1 MIVCEL
7 RKKYS
12 LKMLL
17 KISGIPSS
25 TYKYQVKRLNYK
37 KEKDSPILEEIRRI
51 YEENNEKYGYL
62 RVTQALKNKGYSIN
76 KKKVQRIMKDNGLFA
91 KPKKRSYH
99 SYRGIVGDIAPNIL
113 DRNFKTTKPYEKAGT
128 DISVFVTQYGKLY
141 LSPIVDFHTREI
153 LAYDISEK
161 PDMKQIWRMLDN
173 LKKKH
178 KGKIKGMILHS
189 DQGYQYQLKA
199 YHKKLKD
206 MDIIQ
211 SMSRKGNCL
220 DNSPTENFFG
230 RLKTEMFYEKEY
242 FYNSLDE
249 LKQSIEEYINYYN
262 NNRIVSKLKISP
274 IQFRN
279 NHYNNEYRGV
289 G

>member
-128 DISVFVTQYGKLY
+128 DISVFITQYGKLY
-141 LSPIVDFHTREI
+141 LSPIIDFHTREI

-161 PDMKQIWRMLDN
+161 PDMNQIWRMLDN

-178 KGKIKGMILHS
+178 KDKIKGMILHS

-199 YHKKLKD
+199 YHNKLKD

-242 FYNSLDE
+242 LYNSLEE

>member
-7 RKKYS
+7 RKKYP

-25 TYKYQVKRLNYK
+25 TYKYQIKRLTYK
-37 KEKDSPILEEIRRI
+37 KDKDKVLLEEIKEI
-51 YEENNEKYGYL
+51 FVDNNEKYGYL
-62 RVTQALKNKGYSIN
+62 RVTQELKNKGYEVN
-76 KKKVQRIMKDNGLFA
+76 KKKVQRIMKENNLLA

-99 SYRGIVGDIAPNIL
+99 SYRGIVGDIAPNII
-113 DRNFKTTKPYEKAGT
+113 DRNFNTTKPYEKAGT
-128 DISVFVTQYGKLY
+128 DVSVFITQYGKLY
-141 LSPIVDFHTREI
+141 LSPIIDFHTREV

-161 PDMKQIWRMLDN
+161 PDMKQIWRMLDS
-173 LKKKH
+173 LKNVH
-178 KGKIKGMILHS
+178 KDRIKGMILHS

-199 YHKKLKD
+199 YHSKLKELE
-206 MDIIQ
+206 IIQ

-242 FYNSLDE
+242 LYNSLEE
-249 LKQSIEEYINYYN
+249 LKQSIIEYIEYYN
-262 NNRIVSKLKISP
+262 SYRIVSKLKISP
-274 IQFRN
+274 IQYRN
-279 NHYNNEYRGV
+279 NYDNIYCNKG
-289 G
+289 